1 MFVKIC
7 GTTSEEDALLAVAM
21 GAEALGFVFAPSP
34 RQMRPQEVADIVKRL
49 PPEILTIGVFKDDV
63 PERIVHIVRST
74 GLKGAQIHG
83 SFTADDSVAV
93 RRAIFHTFVSF
104 TAGDPR
110 VEQAHEYEPYAVLLD
125 GARPGSGQ
133 TFDWALADD
142 VPPELRLIVAGG
154 LTTDNVV
161 DVIRTVRPWGVDVV
175 SGVES
180 SPGRKDPVKLR
191 AFIAKAHAAGK
202 ELRDGVQVPASEP
215 LAEPRPEAPGQE
227 PAPPGSFYDWEED
240 GL

>member
-34 RQMRPQEVADIVKRL
+34 RQMRPQDVADIIKRL
-49 PPEILTIGVFKDDV
+49 PPEIMTVGVFKDDV

-83 SFTADDSVAV
+83 SFTADDAVTV
-93 RRAIFHTFVSF
+93 RRAIFHTFVAFS
-104 TAGDPR
+104 AGDPR
-110 VEQAHEYEPYAVLLD
+110 VQQGHAYEPFAVVLD
-125 GARPGSGQ
+125 GARPGGGQ
-133 TFDWALADD
+133 VFDWSLAER
-142 VPPELRLIVAGG
+142 VPSDLKLIVAGG
-154 LTTDNVV
+154 LTTANVV
-161 DVIRTVRPWGVDVV
+161 EVIRTVHPWGVDVV

-202 ELRDGVQVPASEP
+202 ELRESVR
-215 LAEPRPEAPGQE
+215 EPRPEPVPEAPG
-227 PAPPGSFYDWEED
+227 PPGAFYDWEED

>member
-34 RQMRPQEVADIVKRL
+34 RQMRPQDVADIVKRL
-49 PPEILTIGVFKDDV
+49 PPEIMTVGVFKDDV

-74 GLKGAQIHG
+74 GLKGAQLHG
-83 SFTADDSVAV
+83 SFTADDAVAV

-104 TAGDPR
+104 PAGDHR
-110 VEQAHEYEPYAVLLD
+110 VLDAHAYEPYAVLLD
-125 GARPGSGQ
+125 GARPGAGQ
-133 TFDWALADD
+133 VFDWSLADE
-142 VPPELRLIVAGG
+142 VPGELKLVVAGG
-154 LTTDNVV
+154 LNTDNVV

-175 SGVES
+175 TGVES

-202 ELRDGVQVPASEP
+202 EVRDAGRDPEPGPPAVEP
-215 LAEPRPEAPGQE
+215 G
-227 PAPPGSFYDWEED
+227 PPGAFYDWEED

>member
-21 GAEALGFVFAPSP
+21 GAEALGFVFAPST

-49 PPEILTIGVFKDDV
+49 PPEILTVGVFKDDL

-83 SFTADDSVAV
+83 SFSVEDAVSV
-93 RRAIFHTFVSF
+93 RRAIFHTFVAFS
-104 TAGDPR
+104 ALDPR
-110 VEQAHEYEPYAVLLD
+110 VEQAQDYEPYAVLLD
-125 GARPGSGQ
+125 GARSGAGEP
-133 TFDWALADD
+133 FDWSLADRAPD
-142 VPPELRLIVAGG
+142 DMKLVVAGG
-154 LTTDNVV
+154 LTSNNVV
-161 DVIRTVRPWGVDVV
+161 EVIRTVHPWGVDVV

-202 ELRDGVQVPASEP
+202 ELRQAPASE
-215 LAEPRPEAPGQE
+215 AGPGV
-227 PAPPGSFYDWEED
+227 APPAIQGPLYDWQED
-240 GL
+240 GI

>member
-34 RQMRPQEVADIVKRL
+34 RQMRPQDVADIVKRL
-49 PPEILTIGVFKDDV
+49 PPEIMTVGVFRDDV

-83 SFTADDSVAV
+83 GFTADDAVAV
-93 RRAIFHTFVSF
+93 RRAIFHTFVAF
-104 TAGDPR
+104 PAGDPR
-110 VEQAHEYEPYAVLLD
+110 VRDAHEYEPYAVLLD
-125 GARPGSGQ
+125 AARPGSGQ
-133 TFDWALADD
+133 VFDWSLAEEVPSD
-142 VPPELRLIVAGG
+142 VKLIVAGG

-161 DVIRTVRPWGVDVV
+161 DVIRTVHPWGVDVV

-202 ELRDGVQVPASEP
+202 ELRDAARQPPPEP
-215 LAEPRPEAPGQE
+215 PTVSPG
-227 PAPPGSFYDWEED
+227 PPGAFYDWEED

>member
-21 GAEALGFVFAPSP
+21 GAEALGFIFAPSP
-34 RQMRPQEVADIVKRL
+34 RQMRPQDVADIVKRL
-49 PPEILTIGVFKDDV
+49 PPEILTVGVFKDELA
-63 PERIVHIVRST
+63 ERIVHIVRST

-83 SFTADDSVAV
+83 SFSVEDAVTV
-93 RRAIFHTFVSF
+93 RRAIFHTIVAFAAV
-104 TAGDPR
+104 DPR
-110 VEQAHEYEPYAVLLD
+110 VERAHDYEPYAVFLD
-125 GARPGSGQ
+125 GARSGSGQ
-133 TFDWALADD
+133 TFDWSLAERAPRD
-142 VPPELRLIVAGG
+142 LKLIVAGG
-154 LTTDNVV
+154 LTSNNVV
-161 DVIRTVRPWGVDVV
+161 EVIRTVRPWGVDVV

-202 ELRDGVQVPASEP
+202 ELREAQ
-215 LAEPRPEAPGQE
+215 PEAPS
-227 PAPPGSFYDWEED
+227 PPPNPDPPPPGSFYDWEAD

>member
-1 MFVKIC
+1 VFVKIC

-34 RQMRPQEVADIVKRL
+34 RQMRPQDVADIVKRL
-49 PPEILTIGVFKDDV
+49 PPEILTVGVFKDDL
-63 PERIVHIVRST
+63 PERIIHIVRST

-83 SFTADDSVAV
+83 NFAADDAVAV
-93 RRAIFHTFVSF
+93 RRAIFHTLVAFP
-104 TAGDPR
+104 AGDPR
-110 VEQAHEYEPYAVLLD
+110 VLEAQDYEPYAVVLD
-125 GARPGSGQ
+125 GARPGAGQ
-133 TFDWALADD
+133 VFDWALAAE
-142 VPPELRLIVAGG
+142 VPGDLKLILAGG

-161 DVIRTVRPWGVDVV
+161 EAIRTVHPWGVDVV

-180 SPGRKDPVKLR
+180 STGRKDPVKLR

-202 ELRDGVQVPASEP
+202 ELRDTGNEG
-215 LAEPRPEAPGQE
+215 RPESPSV
-227 PAPPGSFYDWEED
+227 PPGPPGAFYDWEED

>member
-34 RQMRPQEVADIVKRL
+34 RQMRPQDVADIVKRL
-49 PPEILTIGVFKDDV
+49 PPEILTVGVFKDDL
-63 PERIVHIVRST
+63 PERMIHIVRST
-74 GLKGAQIHG
+74 GLKAAQIHG
-83 SFTADDSVAV
+83 GFTADDAIVM
-93 RRAIFHTFVSF
+93 RRAIFHTFLSF
-104 TAGDPR
+104 TAGDAR
-110 VEQAHEYEPYAVLLD
+110 VTEAHAYEPYAVLLD
-125 GARPGSGQ
+125 GSRPGSGQ
-133 TFDWALADD
+133 VFDWSLAEE
-142 VPPELRLIVAGG
+142 VPSDLRLIVAGG

-161 DVIRTVRPWGVDVV
+161 DVIRDIHPWGVDVA

-202 ELRDGVQVPASEP
+202 ELRDAAQSQRSDQPDED
-215 LAEPRPEAPGQE
+215 
-227 PAPPGSFYDWEED
+227 PAPPGAFYDWEED

>member
-34 RQMRPQEVADIVKRL
+34 RQMRPQDVADIVKRL
-49 PPEILTIGVFKDDV
+49 PPEIMTVGVFKDDV

-74 GLKGAQIHG
+74 GLKGAQLHG
-83 SFTADDSVAV
+83 SFTADDAVAV
-93 RRAIFHTFVSF
+93 RRAIFHTFVAF
-104 TAGDPR
+104 PAGDSR
-110 VEQAHEYEPYAVLLD
+110 VRDAHEYEPYAVILD
-125 GARPGSGQ
+125 GPRPGTGQ
-133 TFDWALADD
+133 VFDWSLADQ
-142 VPPELRLIVAGG
+142 VPSELKLIVAGG

-161 DVIRTVRPWGVDVV
+161 ELIRTVRPWGVDVV

-180 SPGRKDPVKLR
+180 STGRKDPVKLR

-202 ELRDGVQVPASEP
+202 ELRDAARDPQPEEP
-215 LAEPRPEAPGQE
+215 PAEPG
-227 PAPPGSFYDWEED
+227 PPGAFYDWEED

>member
-21 GAEALGFVFAPSP
+21 GAEAVGFVFAPST
-34 RQMRPQEVADIVKRL
+34 RQMRPQDVADIVKRL
-49 PPEILTIGVFKDDV
+49 PPEILTIGVFRDDV

-83 SFTADDSVAV
+83 SFSADDAVAV
-93 RRAIFHTFVSF
+93 RRAIFHTFVAFS
-104 TAGDPR
+104 AADPR
-110 VEQAHEYEPYAVLLD
+110 VEQAHSYEPYAVLLD

-133 TFDWALADD
+133 TFDWELAQR
-142 VPPELRLIVAGG
+142 VPGDLKLVVAGG
-154 LTTDNVV
+154 LTTSNVV
-161 DVIRTVRPWGVDVV
+161 DVIRTVHPWGVDVV

-202 ELRDGVQVPASEP
+202 ELREAVK
-215 LAEPRPEAPGQE
+215 EPRPEATPALPPDPG
-227 PAPPGSFYDWEED
+227 PAGAFYDWEED

>member
-1 MFVKIC
+1 VFVKIC

-34 RQMRPQEVADIVKRL
+34 RQMRPQDVADIVKRL
-49 PPEILTIGVFKDDV
+49 PPEILTIGVFKDDM

-83 SFTADDSVAV
+83 NFTADDAVAV
-93 RRAIFHTFVSF
+93 RRAIFHTLVAFP
-104 TAGDPR
+104 AADPR
-110 VEQAHEYEPYAVLLD
+110 VLDAHEYEPYAVVLD
-125 GARPGSGQ
+125 GARPGGGQ
-133 TFDWALADD
+133 VFDWELAER
-142 VPPELRLIVAGG
+142 VPRELKLIMAGG

-161 DVIRTVRPWGVDVV
+161 DVIRAVQPWGVDVV

-202 ELRDGVQVPASEP
+202 ELREAAHEHQTQRGSDPPSV
-215 LAEPRPEAPGQE
+215 APG
-227 PAPPGSFYDWEED
+227 PPGAFYDWEED

>member
-34 RQMRPQEVADIVKRL
+34 RQMRPQDVADIVKRL

-83 SFTADDSVAV
+83 GFTADDAVTV

-104 TAGDPR
+104 AAGDPR

-125 GARPGSGQ
+125 GARPGAGQ
-133 TFDWALADD
+133 VFDWSLAER
-142 VPPELRLIVAGG
+142 VPSDLRLIVAGG
-154 LTTDNVV
+154 LTTNNVV

-175 SGVES
+175 TGVES

-202 ELRDGVQVPASEP
+202 ELRDAARQPPPGPP
-215 LAEPRPEAPGQE
+215 PED
-227 PAPPGSFYDWEED
+227 PAPPGAFYDWEED

>member
-21 GAEALGFVFAPSP
+21 GAEALGFVFAASP
-34 RQMRPQEVADIVKRL
+34 RQMRPQDVADIIKRL
-49 PPEILTIGVFKDDV
+49 PPEIMTVGVFRDDV

-83 SFTADDSVAV
+83 SFTADDAVAV
-93 RRAIFHTFVSF
+93 RRAIFHTFVAF
-104 TAGDPR
+104 PAGDQR
-110 VEQAHEYEPYAVLLD
+110 VRQAHECEPYAVVLD
-125 GARPGSGQ
+125 GARPGGGQ
-133 TFDWALADD
+133 VFDWSLAEE
-142 VPPELRLIVAGG
+142 VPGGLKLILAGG

-161 DVIRTVRPWGVDVV
+161 DAIRTVHPWGVDVV

-202 ELRDGVQVPASEP
+202 ELREAAQDARPAP
-215 LAEPRPEAPGQE
+215 PPEAPG
-227 PAPPGSFYDWEED
+227 PPGAFYDWEED

>member
-34 RQMRPQEVADIVKRL
+34 RQMRPQDVADIVKRL
-49 PPEILTIGVFKDDV
+49 PPEIMTVGVFKDDV
-63 PERIVHIVRST
+63 PERIIHIVRST

-83 SFTADDSVAV
+83 GFTADDAVTV
-93 RRAIFHTFVSF
+93 RRAIFHTFVAFS
-104 TAGDPR
+104 AGDPR
-110 VEQAHEYEPYAVLLD
+110 VPDAHAYEPYAVLLD
-125 GARPGSGQ
+125 GARPGGGQ
-133 TFDWALADD
+133 VFDWSLAEEVPDD
-142 VPPELRLIVAGG
+142 VKLIVAGG

-161 DVIRTVRPWGVDVV
+161 DVIRTLHPWGVDVV

-202 ELRDGVQVPASEP
+202 ELREAAHEPSPEPPAVS
-215 LAEPRPEAPGQE
+215 PG
-227 PAPPGSFYDWEED
+227 PPGAFYDWEED

>member
-34 RQMRPQEVADIVKRL
+34 RQMRPQDVADIVKRL
-49 PPEILTIGVFKDDV
+49 PPEIMTVGVFKDDV
-63 PERIVHIVRST
+63 PERIIHIVRST

-83 SFTADDSVAV
+83 GFTADDAVTV
-93 RRAIFHTFVSF
+93 RRAIFHTFVAF
-104 TAGDPR
+104 PAGDPR
-110 VEQAHEYEPYAVLLD
+110 VQEAHEFEPYAVLLD
-125 GARPGSGQ
+125 GARPGGGQ
-133 TFDWALADD
+133 VFDWALAEQ
-142 VPPELRLIVAGG
+142 VPSELKLIVAGG
-154 LTTDNVV
+154 LTTSNVV

-202 ELRDGVQVPASEP
+202 ELRDAVH
-215 LAEPRPEAPGQE
+215 EAPPESQA
-227 PAPPGSFYDWEED
+227 PADPPGPPGAFYDWEED

>member
-34 RQMRPQEVADIVKRL
+34 RQMRPQDVADIVKRL

-83 SFTADDSVAV
+83 SFTADDAVAV

-110 VEQAHEYEPYAVLLD
+110 VGQAHEYEPYAVLLD

-133 TFDWALADD
+133 VFDWTLAED
-142 VPPELRLIVAGG
+142 VPAELRLIVAGG

-202 ELRDGVQVPASEP
+202 ELRDAAREPAADASPE
-215 LAEPRPEAPGQE
+215 AEPQPHPDDPGR
-227 PAPPGSFYDWEED
+227 AGAFYDWEED

>member
-34 RQMRPQEVADIVKRL
+34 RQMRPQDVADIVKRL
-49 PPEILTIGVFKDDV
+49 PPEILTVGVFKDDL
-63 PERIVHIVRST
+63 PERIIHIVRST
-74 GLKGAQIHG
+74 GLKAAQVHG
-83 SFTADDSVAV
+83 VFSVEDAVAV
-93 RRAIFHTFVSF
+93 RRAIFHTLIAFP
-104 TAGDPR
+104 AGDPR
-110 VEQAHEYEPYAVLLD
+110 VEQAHAYEPYAVVLD
-125 GARPGSGQ
+125 AARPGSGQ
-133 TFDWALADD
+133 VFDWSLAEQ
-142 VPPELRLIVAGG
+142 VPSDLKLIVAGG

-161 DVIRTVRPWGVDVV
+161 DVIRTVHPWGVDVV
-175 SGVES
+175 TGVES

-202 ELRDGVQVPASEP
+202 ELRESVQDHRAEPPSEP
-215 LAEPRPEAPGQE
+215 AG
-227 PAPPGSFYDWEED
+227 PPGAFYDWQED

>member
-1 MFVKIC
+1 
-7 GTTSEEDALLAVAM
+7 
-21 GAEALGFVFAPSP
+21 
-34 RQMRPQEVADIVKRL
+34 VADIVKRL
-49 PPEILTIGVFKDDV
+49 PPEIMTIGVFKDDV

-83 SFTADDSVAV
+83 SFTADEAVAV
-93 RRAIFHTFVSF
+93 RRAIFHTLVAFS
-104 TAGDPR
+104 AGDPR
-110 VEQAHEYEPYAVLLD
+110 VRDAHEYEPYAVLLD
-125 GARPGSGQ
+125 GARPGGGQ
-133 TFDWALADD
+133 VFDWSLADE
-142 VPPELRLIVAGG
+142 VPSEAKLIVAGG

-161 DVIRTVRPWGVDVV
+161 DVIRTVHPWGVDVV

-202 ELRDGVQVPASEP
+202 ELRDMGHDSRSEP
-215 LAEPRPEAPGQE
+215 HAEPSG
-227 PAPPGSFYDWEED
+227 PPGAFYDWEED

>member
-34 RQMRPQEVADIVKRL
+34 RQMRPQDVADIVKRL
-49 PPEILTIGVFKDDV
+49 PPEIMTVGVFKDDV

-83 SFTADDSVAV
+83 GFTADDAVAV
-93 RRAIFHTFVSF
+93 RRAIFHTIVAFP
-104 TAGDPR
+104 AGDTR
-110 VEQAHEYEPYAVLLD
+110 VRAAHEYEPYAVLLD

-133 TFDWALADD
+133 VFDWSLAEE
-142 VPPELRLIVAGG
+142 VPSDLKLIVAGG

-161 DVIRTVRPWGVDVV
+161 DVIRTVHPWGVDVV

-202 ELRDGVQVPASEP
+202 ELRETAREP
-215 LAEPRPEAPGQE
+215 QPEPPPVVSPG
-227 PAPPGSFYDWEED
+227 PPGAFYDWEED

>member
-34 RQMRPQEVADIVKRL
+34 RQMRPQDVADIVKRL
-49 PPEILTIGVFKDDV
+49 PPEIMTVGVFKDDV
-63 PERIVHIVRST
+63 PERIIHIVRST

-83 SFTADDSVAV
+83 SFSADDAVTV
-93 RRAIFHTFVSF
+93 RRAIFHTFVAFS
-104 TAGDPR
+104 AGDPR
-110 VEQAHEYEPYAVLLD
+110 VPSAHDYEPYAVILD
-125 GARPGSGQ
+125 GARPGAGKV
-133 TFDWALADD
+133 FDWSLTEQ
-142 VPPELRLIVAGG
+142 VPSEVKLIVAGG

-161 DVIRTVRPWGVDVV
+161 DVIRTTHPWGVDVV

-202 ELRDGVQVPASEP
+202 ELRDAAQSA
-215 LAEPRPEAPGQE
+215 RPEP
-227 PAPPGSFYDWEED
+227 PTVPPGPPGAFYDWEED
-240 GL
+240 GI

>member
-34 RQMRPQEVADIVKRL
+34 RQMRPQDVADIVKRL

-63 PERIVHIVRST
+63 PERIIHIVRST

-83 SFTADDSVAV
+83 SFTADDAVSV

-104 TAGDPR
+104 TAGESR

-133 TFDWALADD
+133 PFDWSLAED
-142 VPPELRLIVAGG
+142 VPPELRLVVAGG

-202 ELRDGVQVPASEP
+202 ELRDAACQ
-215 LAEPRPEAPGQE
+215 
-227 PAPPGSFYDWEED
+227 PAPAAELRSPDPPDEAGPAGAFYDWQED
-240 GL
+240 GF

>member
-1 MFVKIC
+1 VFVKIC

-34 RQMRPQEVADIVKRL
+34 RQMRPQDVADIVKRL
-49 PPEILTIGVFKDDV
+49 PPEIMTVGVFKDDL

-83 SFTADDSVAV
+83 SFTADDAVAV

-104 TAGDPR
+104 AAADPR
-110 VEQAHEYEPYAVLLD
+110 VQQAHAYEPYAVLLD
-125 GARPGSGQ
+125 GARPGTGQ
-133 TFDWALADD
+133 VFDWSLADQVPSD
-142 VPPELRLIVAGG
+142 VKLIVAGG
-154 LTTDNVV
+154 LTTANVV
-161 DVIRTVRPWGVDVV
+161 DVIRTVHPWGVDVV

-202 ELRDGVQVPASEP
+202 ELREAARP
-215 LAEPRPEAPGQE
+215 PRPVDDPPAVEPG
-227 PAPPGSFYDWEED
+227 PPGAFYDWEED
-240 GL
+240 GV

>member
-1 MFVKIC
+1 VFVKIC

-34 RQMRPQEVADIVKRL
+34 RQMRPQDVADIVKRL

-83 SFTADDSVAV
+83 NFTADDAVAV

-125 GARPGSGQ
+125 GARSGSGQ
-133 TFDWALADD
+133 AFDWTLAED
-142 VPPELRLIVAGG
+142 VPAELRLVVAGG

-202 ELRDGVQVPASEP
+202 ELRDEARAPAPEP
-215 LAEPRPEAPGQE
+215 PPE
-227 PAPPGSFYDWEED
+227 PAAEEPGSPGAFYDWEAD

>member
-1 MFVKIC
+1 VFVKIC

-21 GAEALGFVFAPSP
+21 GAEALGFVFAPSA
-34 RQMRPQEVADIVKRL
+34 RQMRPQDVADIVKRL
-49 PPEILTIGVFKDDV
+49 PPEILTVGVFKDDL

-83 SFTADDSVAV
+83 SFSADDAVTV
-93 RRAIFHTFVSF
+93 RRAIFHTFVAF
-104 TAGDPR
+104 AAADPR
-110 VEQAHEYEPYAVLLD
+110 VEQAHSYEPYALVLD
-125 GARPGSGQ
+125 GLRPGTGQ
-133 TFDWALADD
+133 TFDWTLAERAPSD
-142 VPPELRLIVAGG
+142 LKLILAGG
-154 LTTDNVV
+154 LTSDNVV
-161 DVIRTVRPWGVDVV
+161 EAIRTVRPWGVDVV

-202 ELRDGVQVPASEP
+202 ELRDSAQVA
-215 LAEPRPEAPGQE
+215 RPEVRP
-227 PAPPGSFYDWEED
+227 PAPPQATPTTGAFYDWEAD

>member
-1 MFVKIC
+1 VFVKIC

-21 GAEALGFVFAPSP
+21 GAEALGFIFAPSP
-34 RQMRPQEVADIVKRL
+34 RQMRPQDVADIVKRL
-49 PPEILTIGVFKDDV
+49 PPEIMTVGVFKDDV

-83 SFTADDSVAV
+83 SFTADDAVAV

-110 VEQAHEYEPYAVLLD
+110 VRQAHEYEPYAVMLD

-133 TFDWALADD
+133 VFDWTMTEQVPSD
-142 VPPELRLIVAGG
+142 VKLIVAGG

-161 DVIRTVRPWGVDVV
+161 DAIRTVHPWGVDVLT
-175 SGVES
+175 GVES

-202 ELRDGVQVPASEP
+202 ELREAAQDR
-215 LAEPRPEAPGQE
+215 RPEPPAVAPG
-227 PAPPGSFYDWEED
+227 PPGAFYDWEED

>member
-1 MFVKIC
+1 VFVKIC

-34 RQMRPQEVADIVKRL
+34 RQMRPQDVADIVKRL
-49 PPEILTIGVFKDDV
+49 PPEILTVGVFKDDV

-83 SFTADDSVAV
+83 SFSADDAVAV
-93 RRAIFHTFVSF
+93 RRAIFHTLIAFP
-104 TAGDPR
+104 AGDPR
-110 VEQAHEYEPYAVLLD
+110 VPEAHLYEPFAVVLD
-125 GARPGSGQ
+125 GARPGGGQ
-133 TFDWALADD
+133 TFDWSLADE
-142 VPPELRLIVAGG
+142 VPSDLKLIVAGG
-154 LTTDNVV
+154 LTSDNVV
-161 DVIRTVRPWGVDVV
+161 DVIRSVHPWGVDVV

-202 ELRDGVQVPASEP
+202 ELREASHDP
-215 LAEPRPEAPGQE
+215 PPEPRPEPQGEPG
-227 PAPPGSFYDWEED
+227 AFYDWEED

>member
-1 MFVKIC
+1 VFVKIC

-34 RQMRPQEVADIVKRL
+34 RQMRPQDVADIVKRL
-49 PPEILTIGVFKDDV
+49 PPEILTVGVFKDDV
-63 PERIVHIVRST
+63 PERIIHIVRST

-83 SFTADDSVAV
+83 IFTADDAVAV
-93 RRAIFHTFVSF
+93 RRAIFHTLVSF

-110 VEQAHEYEPYAVLLD
+110 VAEAHAYEPYAVMLD
-125 GARPGSGQ
+125 GPRPGSGQ
-133 TFDWALADD
+133 AFDWSLADQ
-142 VPPELRLIVAGG
+142 VPRDLKLIVAGG

-180 SPGRKDPVKLR
+180 STGRKDPVKLR

-202 ELRDGVQVPASEP
+202 ELREAVQEP
-215 LAEPRPEAPGQE
+215 PSAPQPTPRPEPPEAAPG
-227 PAPPGSFYDWEED
+227 PPGAFYDWEED

>member
-1 MFVKIC
+1 VFVKIC

-34 RQMRPQEVADIVKRL
+34 RQMRPQDVADIVKRL
-49 PPEILTIGVFKDDV
+49 PPEILTVGVFKDDV
-63 PERIVHIVRST
+63 PERIIHIVRST

-83 SFTADDSVAV
+83 SFTADDAVAV
-93 RRAIFHTFVSF
+93 RRAIFHTLVAFP
-104 TAGDPR
+104 AGDPR
-110 VEQAHEYEPYAVLLD
+110 VQEAHAYEPYAVVLD
-125 GARPGSGQ
+125 GPRAGSGQ
-133 TFDWALADD
+133 AFDWSLAED
-142 VPPELRLIVAGG
+142 VPSDLRMIVAGG

-161 DVIRTVRPWGVDVV
+161 DAIRVARPWGVDVV

-202 ELRDGVQVPASEP
+202 ELRDAAPDA
-215 LAEPRPEAPGQE
+215 RPKPPVVAPG
-227 PAPPGSFYDWEED
+227 PPGAFYDWEED